1 MRFGLSI
8 YWKLRWYFQLRWKRY
23 VAAIAALYAVAAL
36 VLVPPWVTGRVVD
49 AVAKRTLTMT
59 ELLSYVAAL
68 AIVAALVYVLRYAWR
83 TMLFGASFRLA
94 ALLRERIYQHLT
106 LMPPGFFQKHKT
118 GDLMAR
124 ATNDVTAVE
133 QTAGEG
139 VLSLFD
145 GTVTGVFVLIML
157 SVALSW
163 KLTLLA
169 LVPFPAMAYFM
180 WRYGGEM
187 HASFQQAQARFSDLT
202 DATQEAITN
211 IRLIKA
217 FGHEGRQLEHFAAV
231 TDAAARANLRVARVD
246 SRYEPTVHLTVGAS
260 FFLTVAGGAWLIA
273 HGEMTVGQLTSFT
286 MYLGYLTW
294 PMFAVGWVLNIVERG
309 SAAYE
314 RIEQL
319 LNTPTVIA
327 DGGAREA
334 LDRADVQIRVRGFDY
349 STDRGRVLEDVHV
362 DVAAGQTLGVVGP
375 IGAGKTTLLRLLL
388 RLYEDP
394 GADVR
399 IGGIP
404 VQEFKLDALRR
415 HLAVVPQEA
424 FLFSTTIAENIALG
438 RPDAALSEIHHAAQ
452 LACVAD
458 DIERFPDRY
467 ETLVGERGI
476 TLSGGQKQRI
486 AIARALLL
494 DAPILILDD
503 ALSAVDV
510 RTERAILRAL
520 RAMRRERT
528 TLIVSHRLSAV
539 SDADEVIV
547 LNHGRITERGTPD
560 ELLKHNGWYAQM
572 HRFQQLEQSVARVAL

>member
-1 MRFGLSI
+1 MSI
-8 YWKLRWYFQLRWKRY
+8 YWKLRWYFKLRWRRY
-23 VAAIAALYAVAAL
+23 SAAIAALYAVAAL
-36 VLVPPWVTGRVVD
+36 VMVPPWVTGRVVD
-49 AVAKRTLTMT
+49 AVAKRTLTVA
-59 ELLSYVAAL
+59 ELWSYVAIL
-68 AIVAALVYVLRYAWR
+68 AGVAGAVYVLRYAWR
-83 TMLFGASFRLA
+83 TLLFGASFRLA
-94 ALLRERIYQHLT
+94 ALLRERIYEHLT
-106 LMPPGFFQKHKT
+106 FMPPGFFQNHKT

-202 DATQEAITN
+202 DKAQEAITN

-217 FGHEGRQLEHFAAV
+217 FGQEENQLARFANA
-231 TDAAARANLRVARVD
+231 TEAAAQANLRVARVD
-246 SRYEPTVHLTVGAS
+246 SRYEPTVHLTVGSS

-273 HGEMTVGQLTSFT
+273 HDEMTVGQLTSFT
-286 MYLGYLTW
+286 MYLGYFTW

-327 DGGAREA
+327 DGGTREA
-334 LDRADVQIRVRGFDY
+334 LDSASIRIHVRSFEYG
-349 STDRGRVLEDVHV
+349 TERGRVLEDVNV
-362 DVAAGQTLGVVGP
+362 DVEPGQTLGIVGP
-375 IGAGKTTLLRLLL
+375 IGSGKTTLLRLLL

-394 GADVR
+394 NAEVY
-399 IGGIP
+399 IGGVA

-415 HLAVVPQEA
+415 HMAVVPQEA
-424 FLFSTTIAENIALG
+424 FLFSTTIADNIALG
-438 RPDAALSEIHHAAQ
+438 RPGASREEIRQAAQ
-452 LACVAD
+452 WACVAE
-458 DIERFPDRY
+458 DIERFPDGY
-467 ETLVGERGI
+467 DTLVGERGI

-486 AIARALLL
+486 AIARALML
-494 DAPILILDD
+494 DAPILLLDD

-510 RTERAILRAL
+510 RTERDILKTLQHVRSG
-520 RAMRRERT
+520 RT

-539 SDADEVIV
+539 AGADEVIV
-547 LNHGRITERGTPD
+547 LSRGKILERGAPIQ
-560 ELLKHNGWYAQM
+560 LQARAGWYARM
-572 HRFQQLEQSVARVAL
+572 FRYQQLEQRVESIA